1 MFATRLVDRKR
12 QGRLMELLAYHRAL
26 GALGEARDRDPTGA
40 WLLVAVRTV
49 SDSRPSCSTLSVV
62 TETTW

>member
-1 MFATRLVDRKR
+1 
-12 QGRLMELLAYHRAL
+12 MELLAYHRAL